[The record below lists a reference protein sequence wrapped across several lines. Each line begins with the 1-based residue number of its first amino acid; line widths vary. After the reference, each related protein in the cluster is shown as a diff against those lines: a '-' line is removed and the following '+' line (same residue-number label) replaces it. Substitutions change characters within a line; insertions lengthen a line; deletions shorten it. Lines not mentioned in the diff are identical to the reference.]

1 MGANFFPSLHHWLM
15 TVASTTSLHL
25 FYFVLASG
33 VMFGPGRRFSVKGFP
48 ALLRGAPDMNSLVAL
63 GTTAAYG
70 YSVLVTFAPQLL
82 PAEAHNIYYEAA
94 AVIVTLILVGRLLEA
109 RAKGRTSQ
117 AIKRLVGLQ
126 AKSARVL
133 RDGALVELPLEAVTV
148 GDVIVIRPGDQ
159 VPVDGEV
166 TEGSPFVD
174 ERSEERR
181 VGNECV
187 SRCRYRGSQVNN
199 TKQKD

>member
-82 PAEAHNIYYEAA
+82 PAEAHNIYYAA
-94 AVIVTLILVGRLLEA
+94 
-109 RAKGRTSQ
+109 
-117 AIKRLVGLQ
+117 
-126 AKSARVL
+126 
-133 RDGALVELPLEAVTV
+133 
-148 GDVIVIRPGDQ
+148 
-159 VPVDGEV
+159 
-166 TEGSPFVD
+166 
-174 ERSEERR
+174 RSEEPTYELQAQ
-181 VGNECV
+181 N
-187 SRCRYRGSQVNN
+187 
-199 TKQKD
+199 

>member
-1 MGANFFPSLHHWLM
+1 MRISDWSSDVCSSDL
-15 TVASTTSLHL
+15 
-25 FYFVLASG
+25 
-33 VMFGPGRRFSVKGFP
+33 
-48 ALLRGAPDMNSLVAL
+48 
-63 GTTAAYG
+63 
-70 YSVLVTFAPQLL
+70 LVTFAPQLL

-148 GDVIVIRPGDQ
+148 GDVIVIRPGDKI
-159 VPVDGEV
+159 PVDGEV
-166 TEGSPFVD
+166 TEGSSFVD
-174 ERSEERR
+174 ESMISGEP
-181 VGNECV
+181 VPVAKSDGNPV
-187 SRCRYRGSQVNN
+187 IGGTINKTGSFRFRA
-199 TKQKD
+199 TKVEIGRAHV

>member
-1 MGANFFPSLHHWLM
+1 MC
-15 TVASTTSLHL
+15 
-25 FYFVLASG
+25 
-33 VMFGPGRRFSVKGFP
+33 GPGRRFSVNGFP
-48 ALLRGAPDMNSLVAL
+48 APLGGAPDMNSLVAL

-126 AKSARVL
+126 AKSAREV
-133 RDGALVELPLEAVTV
+133 RDGAVVETPLEAVAV
-148 GDVIVIRPGDQ
+148 GDVIVIRPGEK

-166 TEGSPFVD
+166 TEGSSFVD
-174 ERSEERR
+174 EAMISGEIGRAH
-181 VGNECV
+181 
-187 SRCRYRGSQVNN
+187 
-199 TKQKD
+199 

>member
-1 MGANFFPSLHHWLM
+1 M
-15 TVASTTSLHL
+15 TVASSTSLHL

-33 VMFGPGRRFSVKGFP
+33 VMFGPCRRFSVKGFP

-70 YSVLVTFAPQLL
+70 DSVLVTFAPQLL
-82 PAEAHNIYYEAA
+82 PAEAHNIYDEAA

-148 GDVIVIRPGDQ
+148 GDVIVIRPGDKI
-159 VPVDGEV
+159 PVDGEV
-166 TEGSPFVD
+166 TEGSSFVD
-174 ERSEERR
+174 EARKSTRL
-181 VGNECV
+181 N
-187 SRCRYRGSQVNN
+187 SSH
-199 TKQKD
+199 